1 MMTLVMGGLLPI
13 PKPAVTTR
21 CSTGPL
27 CGSAK
32 QNKLHFTFYIYINI
46 FIHSMK
52 SFWQF
57 ILWICFST
65 SKGIWLE
72 KCIIYGIC
80 TFWTQKRCI
89 PWQEQILHIQGIT
102 SENVV
107 LSLKKFLISVLWD
120 FVVLILRDLIHRL
133 IIAWFWGSGALW
145 QHRTAF
151 EIVVS
156 FLWLEPVAVGSL

>member
-1 MMTLVMGGLLPI
+1 MMTWVMGGLFPI

-27 CGSAK
+27 CGSAE
-32 QNKLHFTFYIYINI
+32 QNELHFTFYIYI

-52 SFWQF
+52 SFDSLYCEFVSALVRELDW
-57 ILWICFST
+57 
-65 SKGIWLE
+65 K

-89 PWQEQILHIQGIT
+89 PCQEQILHIQGIT

-120 FVVLILRDLIHRL
+120 FLVLILRDLIHSTGYSMVL
-133 IIAWFWGSGALW
+133 GKWGPV
-145 QHRTAF
+145 TAQNCVWNCSIF
-151 EIVVS
+151 
-156 FLWLEPVAVGSL
+156 SLAKASCT